1 MNIKILGNIFVEN
14 NNLEHIIYS
23 YGFTI
28 QLTVQQIVQQTCFED
43 ESLAVSSCSIM
54 ESTSRSLVM
63 VKVYVFL
70 KHEKYSHPSK
80 KI

>member
-28 QLTVQQIVQQTCFED
+28 QLTV
-43 ESLAVSSCSIM
+43 
-54 ESTSRSLVM
+54 
-63 VKVYVFL
+63 
-70 KHEKYSHPSK
+70 
-80 KI
+80 